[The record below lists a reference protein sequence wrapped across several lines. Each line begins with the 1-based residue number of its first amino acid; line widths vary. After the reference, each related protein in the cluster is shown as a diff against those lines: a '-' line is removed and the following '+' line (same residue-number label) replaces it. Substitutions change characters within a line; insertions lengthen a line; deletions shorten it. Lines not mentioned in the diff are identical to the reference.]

1 MTERRARRIDL
12 IGVPI
17 DLGAGRR
24 GVRLGPDALRAAK
37 LKEQLEALGCE
48 VRDRGDVGVPRA
60 THEEPGG
67 LGMPRYIDV
76 VRTACANTADAVE
89 ASLRDG
95 AFPIIL
101 GGDHS
106 LATGALAGA
115 ARVVGAQGLIWIDAH
130 ADLNSPA
137 STPTG
142 NLHGMSLA
150 SAMGD
155 APDIFPPAQFNT
167 PAVDPKRTVFIGL
180 RDLDE
185 RERQVIRER
194 GMVAFTM
201 TDVDRYGMAELINRA
216 IQTAGRGPASA
227 HISLD
232 IDAVDAS
239 FAPGTGTPVPGGLT
253 YREAHLAM
261 EMLAES
267 GIAHSMEL
275 TEVNPILD
283 DHNAT
288 ARLAAGLVC
297 SLMGKRIL

>member
-1 MTERRARRIDL
+1 MAARNAKRVDL

-17 DLGAGRR
+17 DVGAGRR
-24 GVRLGPDALRAAK
+24 GVRLGPDAVRAAK
-37 LKEQLEALGCE
+37 LKEQLEALGCD
-48 VRDRGDVGVPRA
+48 VRDLGDVEVPRA
-60 THEEPGG
+60 THEEYGG
-67 LGMPRYIDV
+67 IGQPRYVDV
-76 VRTACANTADAVE
+76 VRTACSNTANAVE
-89 ASLRDG
+89 KSLRDG
-95 AFPIIL
+95 AFPIVL

-106 LATGALAGA
+106 LATGALAGV
-115 ARVVGAQGLIWIDAH
+115 ARVLGAQGLIWIDAH

-150 SAMGD
+150 SALGD
-155 APDIFPPAQFNT
+155 APDIFPRAEFPS
-167 PAVDPKRTVFIGL
+167 PAVDAGRTVFIGL
-180 RDLDE
+180 RDVDE

-194 GMVAFTM
+194 GMSAFTM
-201 TDVDRYGMAELINRA
+201 TDVDRYGMADLVNRA
-216 IQTAGRGPASA
+216 IETAGRGSKSA

-261 EMLAES
+261 EMISES

-283 DHNAT
+283 DHNIT
-288 ARLAAGLVC
+288 ARLAAGLIC
-297 SLMGKRIL
+297 SLLGKRIL

>member
-1 MTERRARRIDL
+1 MTARGAKRVDL

-17 DLGAGRR
+17 DVGAGRR

-37 LKEQLEALGCE
+37 LQEQLEAMGCQ
-48 VRDRGDVGVPRA
+48 VRDCGDVAVP
-60 THEEPGG
+60 HPDHDEPGG
-67 LGMPRYIDV
+67 PGKPRYVDV
-76 VRTACANTADAVE
+76 VRTACANTAKAVE
-89 ASLRDG
+89 TSLRDG
-95 AFPIIL
+95 AFPVVL

-106 LATGALAGA
+106 LATGAIAGA

-150 SAMGD
+150 SAFGD
-155 APDIFPPAQFNT
+155 APEIFTPAEFNT
-167 PAVDPKRTVFIGL
+167 PALDPKRTVFIGL

-194 GMVAFTM
+194 GMTAFTM
-201 TDVDRYGMAELINRA
+201 TDVDRYGMAELVNRA
-216 IQTAGRGPASA
+216 IEIAGRGPASA
-227 HISLD
+227 HVSLD

-267 GIAHSMEL
+267 GIAHSLEL

-283 DHNAT
+283 DHNVT